1 MAGGV
6 LHLFVERVDGLKVYA
21 NFHDQASIIGVAL
34 DDASNILAV
43 EVIHVTSLKNC
54 FTAIPDFS
62 RVSISI
68 YTTLLQK
75 LLNRTRCRCAR
86 RGSNEISAA
95 DMDDICRQ
103 SVYVF

>member
-43 EVIHVTSLKNC
+43 EGIHVTKPQRTYSVGLCRLSPASKSVY
-54 FTAIPDFS
+54 TA
-62 RVSISI
+62 
-68 YTTLLQK
+68 LLQK
-75 LLNRTRCRCAR
+75 LLSRTRCRCA
-86 RGSNEISAA
+86 
-95 DMDDICRQ
+95 
-103 SVYVF
+103 